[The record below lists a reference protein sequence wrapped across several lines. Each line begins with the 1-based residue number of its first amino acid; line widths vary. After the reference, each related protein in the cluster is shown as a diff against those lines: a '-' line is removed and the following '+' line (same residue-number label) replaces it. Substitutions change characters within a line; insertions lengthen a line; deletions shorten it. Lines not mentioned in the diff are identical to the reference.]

1 MRIPFPINGLSEGL
15 PATEQPL
22 RTSFSLQ
29 NVRPYDVTDERVRGG
44 QRPGTVLAYTT
55 RVVGDNPIIALAQ
68 VTTTYI
74 EPEA

>member
-15 PATEQPL
+15 PATQQKLE
-22 RTSFSLQ
+22 TSFSLQ
-29 NVRPYDVTDERVRGG
+29 NVRPYDVTDERIRGG

-55 RVVGDNPIIALAQ
+55 RVVGNFPVIALAQ

-74 EPEA
+74 EPEV